1 MRWER
6 HLRPRYIAH
15 VVAPHHSQLIQSE
28 SSSNSSRMN
37 TSNTGLPIMP
47 FGMNTCAESP
57 HPRPIFTP
65 KIVAKSSAMNT
76 SKNSPVTHFRMNTYR
91 QTTPATTFRMNT
103 YVKRG
108 RGEGSYCYLNCYPSK
123 PAQPPAR
130 RTAPAPVRR
139 IAHRY
144 PMAPF
149 SFTVS
154 GVSNA
159 QGRIPQDCARS
170 GGFFL

>member
-1 MRWER
+1 MVKM
-6 HLRPRYIAH
+6 HVTAAKILRALS
-15 VVAPHHSQLIQSE
+15 VASHRLPYGISGPTWAGHASLTAFEMNTSTKPSAIPLCFARKMPA
-28 SSSNSSRMN
+28 NSSR
-37 TSNTGLPIMP
+37 
-47 FGMNTCAESP
+47 
-57 HPRPIFTP
+57 
-65 KIVAKSSAMNT
+65 MNT
-76 SKNSPVTHFRMNTYR
+76 SKNSPVTYFRMNTYR
-91 QTTPATTFRMNT
+91 QPKPVTIFRMNT
-103 YVKRG
+103 YAKMG